1 MSTLKI
7 YNSLSNEKEIF
18 KPLIP
23 GRISIYVCGI
33 TVYDY
38 CHIGHARSLIVF
50 DVIVRYLRA
59 RGFAVKYV
67 RNITDVDDKIIQRA
81 AENKEACEQL
91 TERFI
96 TAMHEDEKALGI
108 LPPDVEPR
116 ATGHIAQIIELIQQ
130 LIAGGFAYV
139 ADNKD
144 VCFSVRDFK
153 DYGKLSRRDVEKLI
167 SGARVSIGEQ
177 KRDPLDFVLWK
188 ISKPGEPT
196 WDSPWGAGRPGWHIE
211 CSAMSTEILG
221 QPFDIHGGG
230 MDLKFPHHEN
240 EIAQSEAANGKTFA
254 NTWMHAGLLLVN
266 KEKMSKSL
274 GNFFTIR
281 EVLEQQDPEIIRYFM
296 ISAHYRS
303 PVNYSAETLAQV
315 RSSLERLYTA
325 IRGLPEVENAR
336 ALPYED
342 AFSAAM
348 DDDFNSPVALAV
360 LFDMA
365 HEVNRL
371 KEQNQI
377 QEASTIASVLKR
389 LGGIFQILQENPE
402 EFLRGDTSDQETAS
416 IESLI
421 SERNMARAS
430 KNFARADEIR
440 KELLSM
446 GIVIEDGSAGT
457 TWRRVG

>member
-7 YNSLSNEKEIF
+7 YNSLTDQEDVF
-18 KPLIP
+18 KPIVQ
-23 GRISIYVCGI
+23 GRIGIYVCGI

-59 RGFAVKYV
+59 LGFSVNFV

-81 AENKEACEQL
+81 LENQESCDAL

-96 TAMHEDEKALGI
+96 QAMHEDEKQLGI

-116 ATGHIAQIIELIQQ
+116 ATQHISDIIRVIEQ
-130 LIAGGFAYV
+130 LIAANAAYV
-139 ADNKD
+139 APNGD
-144 VCFSVRDFK
+144 VCFSVREFK
-153 DYGKLSRRDVEKLI
+153 EYGKLSKRDIEKLI
-167 SGARVSIGEQ
+167 SGARVSVGEQ

-188 ISKPGEPT
+188 LSKPGEPT
-196 WDSPWGAGRPGWHIE
+196 WDSPWGKGRPGWHIE

-240 EIAQSEAANGKTFA
+240 EIAQSEAACGKPFA
-254 NTWMHAGLLLVN
+254 NIWMHAGLLLIN

-274 GNFFTIR
+274 GNFLTIR
-281 EVLEQQDPEIIRYFM
+281 EVLKEHHPEVIRYFM

-303 PVNYSAETLAQV
+303 PVNYSDETLAQV

-325 IRGLPEVENAR
+325 MRGLPEVENAR
-336 ALPYED
+336 ILAYED
-342 AFSAAM
+342 AFQSAM
-348 DDDFNSPVALAV
+348 NDDFNTPVALSV
-360 LFDMA
+360 FFDMA
-365 HEVNRL
+365 HEIHRL
-371 KEQNQI
+371 REQNLVN
-377 QEASTIASVLKR
+377 EAAILASGLKR
-389 LGGIFQILQENPE
+389 LAGIFHILQANPE
-402 EFLRGDTSDQETAS
+402 EFLRGNMPEEEVAK
-416 IESLI
+416 IEALI
-421 SERNMARAS
+421 AERQSARAN

-440 KELLSM
+440 QELLAM
-446 GIVIEDGSAGT
+446 GVVIEDAAAGT
-457 TWRRVG
+457 SWRKS

>member
-1 MSTLKI
+1 MSILKI
-7 YNSLSNEKEIF
+7 YNSLTNEKEVF
-18 KPLIP
+18 KPLVP
-23 GRISIYVCGI
+23 GRIGMYVCGI

-38 CHIGHARSLIVF
+38 CHIGHARSLIIF
-50 DVIVRYLRA
+50 DVIVRYLRT
-59 RGFAVKYV
+59 RGFLVKYV

-81 AENKEACEQL
+81 NENQESCDQL

-96 TAMHEDEKALGI
+96 QAMHEDEAALGI

-116 ATGHIAQIIELIQQ
+116 ATGHIADIIRLIQELINAD
-130 LIAGGFAYV
+130 IAYIAE
-139 ADNKD
+139 NKD
-144 VCFSVRDFK
+144 VCFSVRKFK
-153 DYGKLSRRDVEKLI
+153 DYGKLSRRDIEKLI
-167 SGARVSIGEQ
+167 SGARVSVGENKQ
-177 KRDPLDFVLWK
+177 DPLDFVLWK

-240 EIAQSEAANGKTFA
+240 EIAQSEAAAQKTFA
-254 NTWMHAGLLLVN
+254 NIWMHAGLLLVN

-281 EVLEQQDPEIIRYFM
+281 EVLAEHHPEIIRYFM

-303 PVNYSAETLAQV
+303 PVNYSVETLAQV

-325 IRGLPEVENAR
+325 IRGLPEIEGAR

-342 AFSAAM
+342 AFQAAM
-348 DDDFNSPVALAV
+348 DDDFNTPVALAV

-365 HEVNRL
+365 HDINRF
-371 KEQNQI
+371 KEQGQI
-377 QEASTIASVLKR
+377 NEAAILGSVLKR
-389 LGGIFQILQENPE
+389 LAQIFHILRENPE
-402 EFLRGDTSDQETAS
+402 EFLRGEVSEDDSSKIEALIEERKTS
-416 IESLI
+416 
-421 SERNMARAS
+421 RAN

-440 KELLSM
+440 QELLSM
-446 GIVIEDGSAGT
+446 GIVIEDTASGT
-457 TWRRVG
+457 TWRRA